1 VVVERCAFLDVHRD
15 TVRACARGPDG
26 AGGRREEV
34 AEFGTTTSQL
44 KALSDWLVERGVSL
58 VGMEATGVYWKPV
71 HWVLEEAIESVWVI
85 NARHMRNVPGRKT
98 DVADACW
105 GAQLL
110 EHGLVRPSF
119 IPPRP
124 TREQRDLT
132 RYRKAVIEE
141 RGREVQRLHKV
152 LEDAGVKLSSVASSV
167 LTRSGR
173 EMIDALIAGQR
184 DPAALA
190 EMAKGKMRP
199 KIPQLRDALA
209 GRFNE
214 HHALLCRAMLARI
227 DQADATIAELTGR
240 IEALQGRHEA
250 AVTLLV
256 GIPGVSLRT
265 AQVILAEIGADMS
278 RFPTAG
284 HLASWAGMCPGNNE
298 SAGKHRSGHTRYGSK
313 WLRIA
318 LVEAAQAAGT
328 LQRHLPRRALRPHP
342 GPPGHGEGGHRRR
355 ALHLGHRLA
364 PALHRADLRRPRRRL
379 LRQAQDQHGPPA
391 TTRRAARSHGPQ
403 GHPGA
408 GSLTRRPSR
417 GYAPDLGLFP
427 WASAAGPEP
436 IHTSDAPAG
445 PNGCSGLGHGP
456 RIRSTSTA
464 CLAG

>member
-1 VVVERCAFLDVHRD
+1 MTMQVVVERCAFLDVHRD
-15 TVRACARGPDG
+15 SVMACARMPDG

-44 KALSDWLVERGVSL
+44 LALSEWLVERGVTL

-71 HWVLEEAIESVWVI
+71 HWVLEEAIDNVWVI

-132 RYRKAVIEE
+132 RYRKSVIEE

-167 LTRSGR
+167 LRKSGR

-184 DPAALA
+184 DPSVLA
-190 EMAKGKMRP
+190 EMAKGRMRTKLP
-199 KIPQLRDALA
+199 ELKDALA
-209 GRFNE
+209 GRFNA
-214 HHALLCRAMLARI
+214 HHALMCRAMLARI
-227 DQADATIAELTGR
+227 DQADATIAELTER
-240 IEALQGRHEA
+240 IMALQDPHEA

-256 GIPGVSLRT
+256 GIPGVSHRT

-298 SAGKHRSGHTRYGSK
+298 SAGQAPLRSDPLRLQVAAHRPRRGGPGR
-313 WLRIA
+313 RA
-318 LVEAAQAAGT
+318 LPE
-328 LQRHLPRRALRPHP
+328 HLPPSALRPHP
-342 GPPGHGEGGHRRR
+342 WPPGAQEGRRGR
-355 ALHLGHRLA
+355 GSLDTGHRLA
-364 PALHRADLRRPRRRL
+364 LALHWADLHRPGRRL
-379 LRQAQDQHGPPA
+379 LRQAQDQHCPPTSPRRPTRGHGQQGHSRTRGLIYPPLPGPPRP
-391 TTRRAARSHGPQ
+391 RRVLPRS
-403 GHPGA
+403 
-408 GSLTRRPSR
+408 SRRHR
-417 GYAPDLGLFP
+417 
-427 WASAAGPEP
+427 
-436 IHTSDAPAG
+436 SD
-445 PNGCSGLGHGP
+445 SHL
-456 RIRSTSTA
+456 RS
-464 CLAG
+464 